1 MRVRGRFDQP
11 LLEQLEACMAPI
23 SSLCCVGVCNTCTTR
38 IRSGQELVERDAFGI
53 RCSEAP
59 GPELLLPCVDGIVA
73 SAVRDEQPHLLV
85 LELP

>member
-1 MRVRGRFDQP
+1 M
-11 LLEQLEACMAPI
+11 
-23 SSLCCVGVCNTCTTR
+23 
-38 IRSGQELVERDAFGI
+38 ERDAFGI